1 MSSNTGSSS
10 PTGGNG
16 NSNANSNAVLNA
28 NSNANLT
35 SSSTSTSTSNTSNT
49 SNTPPP
55 VITQFTLNEAFDVSG
70 AHITNQQGTAAN
82 GTGVTI
88 TTFQTTDASDV
99 DLSLTQ
105 NLTGLVVVNN
115 EQSDPNSAQGLLLAE
130 IRDYAGK
137 INCTDFQGKGTID
150 DYSQLF
156 QAASKIA
163 NDVTQIKLDVDVEG
177 FNEFGE
183 AADELSKL
191 FNSFIV
197 KLQTVSI
204 IDDLDFLRSIAAAL
218 RKIWNLSEVFGKF
231 KETILATAT
240 VKVPQSSHDARLLVS
255 TIMSEVDCAFTYIN
269 HFINPMTP
277 APAAASLSAT
287 ERFVIEKAVDTIDS
301 WSVLCEQGVT
311 IAMSNNPDIQYFSTA
326 SRHLR
331 TNAALLN
338 NNTSTLR
345 GRLAAYNILQ

>member
-1 MSSNTGSSS
+1 MSSNSGSSS
-10 PTGGNG
+10 PTGG

-35 SSSTSTSTSNTSNT
+35 STSTSTSSSSNT
-49 SNTPPP
+49 SNAPPP
-55 VITQFTLNEAFDVSG
+55 VITQFTLNETIDISG
-70 AHITNQQGTAAN
+70 AQITNQQGTAAN
-82 GTGVTI
+82 GTGVTV

-99 DLSLTQ
+99 DLTLTQ
-105 NLTGLVVVNN
+105 NLTGLVVVNT
-115 EQSDPNSAQGLLLAE
+115 EHCDPNSAQSLLLAE

-177 FNEFGE
+177 FNEFGA

-204 IDDLDFLRSIAAAL
+204 IDDLDFLRAIAAAL
-218 RKIWNLSEVFGKF
+218 RKIWNLSEVFGRF

-269 HFINPMTP
+269 HFINPTTP
-277 APAAASLSAT
+277 APAAASLSVT
-287 ERFVIEKAVDTIDS
+287 ERLVIEKAVDTIDS
-301 WSVLCEQGVT
+301 WSLLCEQGVT

-326 SRHLR
+326 SRHLKG
-331 TNAALLN
+331 NAALLN

>member
-1 MSSNTGSSS
+1 M
-10 PTGGNG
+10 
-16 NSNANSNAVLNA
+16 
-28 NSNANLT
+28 
-35 SSSTSTSTSNTSNT
+35 
-49 SNTPPP
+49 
-55 VITQFTLNEAFDVSG
+55 ITQFTLNEAFDVSG
-70 AHITNQQGTAAN
+70 AHITNKQGSAAN
-82 GTGVTI
+82 GTEVTI
-88 TTFQTTDASDV
+88 TTFQTTDASNV
-99 DLSLTQ
+99 DLTLTE
-105 NLTGLVVVNN
+105 NLVGLVETGYNDVC
-115 EQSDPNSAQGLLLAE
+115 DPNSAQSLILAE

-177 FNEFGE
+177 FNEFGA

-204 IDDLDFLRSIAAAL
+204 IDDIDFLRSIAAAL
-218 RKIWNLSEVFGKF
+218 RKIWNLSEVFGRF

-255 TIMSEVDCAFTYIN
+255 TIMSEVGCAMTYIN
-269 HFINPMTP
+269 HFVNPLTP
-277 APAAASLSAT
+277 APAAATLTAND
-287 ERFVIEKAVDTIDS
+287 RVVINKAVDTIDS

-326 SRHLR
+326 SRQLR
-331 TNAALLN
+331 TNASLLT